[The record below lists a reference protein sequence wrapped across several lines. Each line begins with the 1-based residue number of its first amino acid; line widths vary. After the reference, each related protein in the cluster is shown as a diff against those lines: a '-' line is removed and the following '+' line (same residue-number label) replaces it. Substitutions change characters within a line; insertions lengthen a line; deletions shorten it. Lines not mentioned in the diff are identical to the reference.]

1 MYDTTRPVATQ
12 RRFDL
17 LLPSTQRALGR
28 NGIWEDKAIAALS
41 DSDLRRLAYIGP
53 VGRQDI
59 RRLFPNR

>member
-1 MYDTTRPVATQ
+1 MYDTPRPVATQ

-28 NGIWEDKAIAALS
+28 NGIWEDKDIAALS
-41 DSDLRRLAYIGP
+41 DGDLRRLAYIGP